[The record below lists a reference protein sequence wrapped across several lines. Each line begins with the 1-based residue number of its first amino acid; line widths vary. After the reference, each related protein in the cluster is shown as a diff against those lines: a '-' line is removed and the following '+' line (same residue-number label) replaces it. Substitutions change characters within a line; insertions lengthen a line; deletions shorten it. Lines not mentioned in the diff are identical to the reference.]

1 MLPPTSSKTRLLLV
15 DDDIE
20 LCRLLREYLDPEGFE
35 VTMAHTGP
43 DGLGKAL
50 SDEFATVI
58 LDVMLPDLGGLDVLR
73 RIREVSRVPILMLS
87 ARGEDS
93 DRIVG
98 LEIGADD
105 YLPKPCNAR
114 ELLAR
119 IRALLRRQLPAAAE
133 AQNLRL
139 GDLDLRLGARMT
151 FRAAVP
157 LELTSAEFDLLA
169 CLMKRPGEVVSR
181 GELSRRGLGREW
193 SPPDRG
199 VDVHVSHLRRK
210 LGPRPDGRERIRS
223 VRGIG
228 YLYALHRGD

>member
-1 MLPPTSSKTRLLLV
+1 MLPSTSSNLRLLLV
-15 DDDIE
+15 DDDAE
-20 LCRLLREYLDPEGFE
+20 LCQLLREYLDPEGFE
-35 VTMAHTGP
+35 VTTAHTGP

-50 SDEFATVI
+50 SDDFEAVI

-73 RIREVSRVPILMLS
+73 RIREVSRVPVLMLS

-119 IRALLRRQLPAAAE
+119 IRALLRRGSSASAG
-133 AQNLRL
+133 AQELRR
-139 GDLDLRLGARMT
+139 GDLRLQLGTRTA
-151 FRAAVP
+151 FRADVP
-157 LELTSAEFDLLA
+157 LELTTVEFDLLA
-169 CLMKRPGEVVSR
+169 CLMSRAGEVVSR
-181 GELSRRGLGREW
+181 GELSRRGLSREW
-193 SPPDRG
+193 SPPDRV
-199 VDVHVSHLRRK
+199 VDVHVSRLRRK

-228 YLYALHRGD
+228 YLYSLDHGD